1 MSAKTR
7 INNRIFGIA
16 FGGNVETNFGS
27 PLQTMEMALGCLDEA
42 PIRIT
47 AKSRFFDTPAFP
59 VGSGPNFIN
68 GVVMVETTLSA
79 EALLDRLHSIEADF
93 GRERKS
99 RWGARTLDLDILFC
113 EGDIL
118 PNSEIWQKWRDLP
131 PEMQTIEAP
140 DQLILPH
147 PRMQD
152 RGFVLVPLADVA
164 ADWVHPVLQESVL
177 DMLAALSENSKNEVK
192 PL

>member
-27 PLQTMEMALGCLDEA
+27 PLQTMEMALGCLEEA

-59 VGSGPNFIN
+59 VGSGPNFVN

-79 EALLDRLHSIEADF
+79 EDLLDRLHAIEADF

-99 RWGARTLDLDILFC
+99 RWGARMLDLDILFC

-118 PNSEIWQKWRDLP
+118 PNSEIWQKWHDLP